1 MLLEDRVYLQLRPDK
16 IATLSLIRDTPPK
29 PPLDDA
35 FYHQGIVPSPNIRLV
50 DHFFRLRLDKQ
61 TVRVVDLPQE
71 IDIVEYLF
79 LILLVHASLF
89 VQPTYKGILLLEEE
103 SVHNK
108 LLRAYLTAHL
118 KVMRCCVETVNA
130 LLPLIS
136 NELFF
141 PWLELHGRL
150 LLQYLL

>member
-1 MLLEDRVYLQLRPDK
+1 MLLEDRVYLQLRPDE
-16 IATLSLIRDTPPK
+16 IAALSLIHDTPPK

-35 FYHQGIVPSPNIRLV
+35 FYHQRIVPSSNIRLV
-50 DHFFRLRLDKQ
+50 DHFFRLRFDKQ

-79 LILLVHASLF
+79 LILLMHASLF

-103 SVHNK
+103 SVHNE

-136 NELFF
+136 NELFL
-141 PWLELHGRL
+141 PWLELHGGL